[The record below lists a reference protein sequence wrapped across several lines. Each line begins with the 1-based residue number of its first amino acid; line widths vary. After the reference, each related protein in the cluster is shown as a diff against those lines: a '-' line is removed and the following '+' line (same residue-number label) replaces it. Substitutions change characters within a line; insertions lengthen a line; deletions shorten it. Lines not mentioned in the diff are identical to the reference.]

1 MGKLAEIKT
10 KQTEESVE
18 KFLKKV
24 ENEQKQKDCYT
35 ILKLMEKATREKPKL
50 WGASIIGFGK
60 LIYKS
65 PATDREVEWF
75 RIGFSPRKANITL
88 YLMDMK
94 SQTDALKK
102 LGKHKIGGGCLY
114 INKLQDVD
122 LKVLGGMISTAAK
135 RK

>member
-94 SQTDALKK
+94 SQADALKK